1 MVDTALGPRQPRR
14 RPPHSSCRRFCLCHV
29 SVLSATPFPDHAILL
44 PLSFLL
50 FSVCVSLLF
59 SVNFSPFLPLSFPI
73 SLLSLL
79 ALSRVRA
86 RARAR
91 ALLVTLSQSIQLDLA
106 SHPPALHPRNA
117 FQPPLT
123 PPRPRPRC
131 NLPLSPG
138 PLPPSIPSAFPL
150 LHRGATLTPPA
161 TAQTPPNRAT
171 PGLIKE
177 QRGSGARGSLPL
189 GPLSSAPS
197 FPLTMSLSRFP
208 SLCHSLAS
216 CFIRVIILLLL
227 VIVRRIF
234 LGKVLYTGRPR
245 GCPNVPRSHAT

>member
-50 FSVCVSLLF
+50 FSVRVSLLF

-73 SLLSLL
+73 SLSSLL
-79 ALSRVRA
+79 ALSRA

-91 ALLVTLSQSIQLDLA
+91 ALLVTLSQSIQLDLP

-123 PPRPRPRC
+123 PP
-131 NLPLSPG
+131 
-138 PLPPSIPSAFPL
+138 PP
-150 LHRGATLTPPA
+150 PPV
-161 TAQTPPNRAT
+161 QP
-171 PGLIKE
+171 
-177 QRGSGARGSLPL
+177 
-189 GPLSSAPS
+189 
-197 FPLTMSLSRFP
+197 
-208 SLCHSLAS
+208 AS
-216 CFIRVIILLLL
+216 
-227 VIVRRIF
+227 
-234 LGKVLYTGRPR
+234 
-245 GCPNVPRSHAT
+245 VPRSSSSFHPLCLPVTPPRCHSHAAGNRADPA